1 MKESTNED
9 NLLEFQAG
17 SVVPTQKN
25 DWEQIQEKL
34 REYLS
39 EDTFGRWFQNAVMLE
54 SEHEAGVIGVKSD
67 MHQIWIE
74 TNYMDEL
81 RAAFASVMGLA
92 KQPRVVVITEMEQG
106 EKLAARARS
115 GDPESLKVIKPSE
128 AVVAEETENASLE
141 RRLKRLGINPEF
153 NFESFVVG
161 TNSQFAHA
169 ACRAVADGSVRGYNP
184 LFIHSQAGLGKTHL
198 MCALGQEFILKKPK
212 ARVVYATG
220 EDFTNEYINA
230 LRTGQMEVFRKK
242 YRSVDVLLLDDVQF
256 LSGKE
261 KSQEEFFHTF
271 NSLMNSQ
278 TQIVL
283 TSDRPALEI
292 QTFAPRLVSRF
303 ESGLTVELQPPGF
316 ETRVAILRRKMEQ
329 WNLTL
334 DDAIVF
340 HIANLIKSNVRRL
353 EGALTRIA
361 SYSFLTPG
369 KLSLEKVDDLLKE
382 LVRDEATKKV
392 TVDAIQSMVAD
403 FYDIRVADMTSR
415 RRPARIAFPRQ
426 VAMYLTRELTNM
438 SLVEIGEAFGRRDH
452 GTVIHACKKIKA
464 DMEKKPEVEA
474 AVSKL
479 ISMLKH

>member
-1 MKESTNED
+1 MSNLRSED
-9 NLLEFQAG
+9 NLYEREVENAVPVLEN
-17 SVVPTQKN
+17 SWHLIK
-25 DWEQIQEKL
+25 EKL

-54 SEHEAGVIGVKSD
+54 SEQDTGVIGVKSD

-74 TNYMDEL
+74 ANYMDEL
-81 RAAFASVMGLA
+81 RAAFASVMGLP
-92 KQPRVVVITEMEQG
+92 KQPRVVVIHEMEQG
-106 EKLAARARS
+106 EKQAARARS
-115 GDPESLKVIKPSE
+115 GSHESVKVLKPT
-128 AVVAEETENASLE
+128 AQVADDDAESASLE
-141 RRLKRLGINPEF
+141 RRLKRLGMNPEF
-153 NFESFVVG
+153 NFDSFVVG

-169 ACRAVADGSVRGYNP
+169 ACRAVAEGSVRGYNP

-198 MCALGQEFILKKPK
+198 MNALGQDLILHKPK
-212 ARVVYATG
+212 ARVVYATA
-220 EDFTNEYINA
+220 ESFTNEFINA
-230 LRTGQMEVFRKK
+230 VRSGNLETFRKK
-242 YRSVDVLLLDDVQF
+242 YRTVDVLLLDDVQF

-283 TSDRPALEI
+283 TCDRPALEI
-292 QTFAPRLVSRF
+292 QTFEPRLVSRF

-316 ETRVAILRRKMEQ
+316 ETRVAILRGKIEQ
-329 WNLTL
+329 WSLTL

-340 HIANLIKSNVRRL
+340 HIANLVKSNVRRL

-361 SYSFLTPG
+361 SFSFLTPG
-369 KLSLEKVDDLLKE
+369 ALSLEKVDDLLKD
-382 LVRDEATKKV
+382 LIRDEATKKV
-392 TVDAIQSMVAD
+392 TVDAIQSMAAD

-452 GTVIHACKKIKA
+452 GTVIHACKKLKA
-464 DMEKKPEVEA
+464 DMEKKPEVAA

>member
-1 MKESTNED
+1 MNEEKIREKGTED
-9 NLLEFQAG
+9 
-17 SVVPTQKN
+17 VVLTDQN
-25 DWEQIQEKL
+25 AWERIKEKL

-39 EDTFGRWFQNAVMLE
+39 EDTFCRWFQNAMMLE
-54 SEHEAGVIGVKSD
+54 SEQDAGVIGVKSD

-81 RAAFASVMGLA
+81 RAAFTTVLGLP
-92 KQPRVVVITEMEQG
+92 KQPRVVVIHEMEQG
-106 EKLAARARS
+106 EKQAARARS
-115 GDPESLKVIKPSE
+115 GASEALKVLKPNELYVDEDS
-128 AVVAEETENASLE
+128 ENASLE
-141 RRLKRLGINPEF
+141 RRLKRLGMNPEL
-153 NFESFVVG
+153 NFDSFVVG

-169 ACRAVADGSVRGYNP
+169 ACRAVAEGSVRGYNP

-198 MCALGQEFILKKPK
+198 MSALGQELILHKPK
-212 ARVVYATG
+212 ARVVYATA
-220 EDFTNEYINA
+220 ESFTNEFINA
-230 LRTGQMEVFRKK
+230 VRSGNLETFRKK
-242 YRSVDVLLLDDVQF
+242 YRTVDVLLLDDVQF

-292 QTFAPRLVSRF
+292 QTFEPRLVSRF

-316 ETRVAILRRKMEQ
+316 ETRVAILRRKMEL
-329 WNLTL
+329 WNLHL
-334 DDAIVF
+334 DDAVVF

-361 SYSFLTPG
+361 SFSFLTPG
-369 KLSLEKVDDLLKE
+369 ALNLEKVDELLKD
-382 LVRDEATKKV
+382 LVRDEATKQV
-392 TVDAIQSMVAD
+392 TVDAIQSMVSEQ
-403 FYDIRVADMTSR
+403 YDIRVADMTSR

-426 VAMYLTRELTNM
+426 IAMYLARELTNL
-438 SLVEIGEAFGRRDH
+438 SLVEIGEVFGRRDH

-464 DMEKKPEVEA
+464 DMEEKPELA
-474 AVSKL
+474 AAISKL